1 MMFAMMW
8 PRCLGR
14 TVICGLMTVGLW
26 GTAAQADQVSYRLTE
41 TIQVQDTQLPYT
53 VDLDLSDETPSRLG
67 FDVVLDLRQLQQGAR
82 SAFPQEPFIDTCNA
96 RLSNPKLLVSAN
108 GDSLSVE
115 GQFHAEFYACD
126 RDKLRPID
134 RGEQVFSEVISL
146 TAAAS
151 LNVRGQ
157 CLYFGVE
164 DLALALKDPVDGVAD
179 QRDFMTKAQDLFIET
194 SDAFLEQHPICLT
207 LPPELASLTPQNF
220 TGGTREMGDGG
231 VGAQLKGSVDVSAAT
246 ILDVLNALQA
256 KGVIPRRM

>member
-1 MMFAMMW
+1 MMFAKMW
-8 PRCLGR
+8 PRGVGQ
-14 TVICGLMTVGLW
+14 TVICGLTATALW
-26 GTAAQADQVSYRLTE
+26 APAAQADQVSYRLTE
-41 TIQVQDTQLPYT
+41 TVQVQDTELPYT
-53 VDLDLSDETPSRLG
+53 VDLDLSDQTPSRLG
-67 FDVVLDLRQLQQGAR
+67 FDVMLDLRQLQQGAR
-82 SAFPQEPFIDTCNA
+82 SAFPQEPFVDSCNLS
-96 RLSNPKLLVSAN
+96 LSNPKILISAK

-134 RGEQVFSEVISL
+134 RGEQLFSEIISL

-151 LNVRGQ
+151 VNVRGQ

-164 DLALALKDPVDGVAD
+164 DLALALKDPADGVAD
-179 QRDFMTKAQDLFIET
+179 QRDFMTKAQDTFVET

-220 TGGTREMGDGG
+220 TGGTREIGDGG
-231 VGAQLKGSVDVSAAT
+231 VGVQLQGSVDVSAAT

-256 KGVIPRRM
+256 KGVIPRQM